1 MRVEKGVIIIKRE
14 REQLKMTQLYCDPF
28 QNCMMTFLWVDQLF
42 HVVVI
47 MRYLCCQRKYETSD
61 NQQSLHD
68 LLELGDDGHMTTH
81 TWASLDKVC
90 F

>member
-1 MRVEKGVIIIKRE
+1 MMWLNG
-14 REQLKMTQLYCDPF
+14 DPLHS
-28 QNCMMTFLWVDQLF
+28 TTRDDFLWVDQLF

-90 F
+90 FKNTLVWKTKIHL